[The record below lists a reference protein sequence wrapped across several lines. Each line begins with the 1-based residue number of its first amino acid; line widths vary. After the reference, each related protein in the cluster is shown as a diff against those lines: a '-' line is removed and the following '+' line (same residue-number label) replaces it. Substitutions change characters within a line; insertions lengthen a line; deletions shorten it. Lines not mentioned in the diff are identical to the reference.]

1 MKKRNRNKNKNKTKG
16 AKAGFPDILLP
27 VMMIIVVLPMV
38 VYLMM
43 YNSGLSTEPWYGE
56 NDVLGDFFCYYKSRC
71 FIFISI
77 ISLVVLG
84 IHTLVYKVKDFFV
97 FLCPIAY
104 LLFAFLS
111 SLFTVNEKDTYIGG
125 IYHFESIFVLCGY
138 VIIMMYT
145 YRFVDLNHREQEKW
159 LKYSL
164 NLSAVLLGVVGILQA
179 LGKDLLDN
187 QCFLRFITPK
197 EWEEYVLEN
206 IQDMFSN
213 NNVSFLFYNS
223 NDAGLYI
230 ILLLPIFI
238 LFAIYSTEKKEKILY
253 GIFSVIFL
261 VLLWFTYGRGA
272 LVAFFLEFLLGSVLI
287 IVKNNQNLKKIL
299 GLVVLF
305 AVICVIMFL
314 VFDVVLNHKYT
325 KRFQEQNSK
334 SELEE
339 IYTLKKGVMVT
350 YADFD
355 FLVWR
360 DENGE
365 LILQR
370 EEEKL
375 SPDEATG
382 QIDAEGFENIKL
394 QDLSYLEEAREE
406 GMFLLTI
413 EGMDFRFVYDT
424 EEEMYYYRNDLGKT
438 DSLVQIPALDFHGY
452 ETKGSGRLYI
462 WSRVLRLLKDY
473 ILVGSGPDTF
483 YRIFPQNDYVGKK
496 IYTST
501 DARIIEKAHN
511 GYLGTAI
518 QTGLVSLLLLLAF
531 YVQYAVGFL
540 RSFFR
545 GELKNSEMVWGLAAF
560 LASTGYLVC
569 SFFYDSSVQ
578 CTPLFCILLGIGLS
592 VTKKTDG
599 EKINQTQ

>member
-197 EWEEYVLEN
+197 EWEDRVRGN
-206 IQDMFSN
+206 
-213 NNVSFLFYNS
+213 
-223 NDAGLYI
+223 LY
-230 ILLLPIFI
+230 LN
-238 LFAIYSTEKKEKILY
+238 K
-253 GIFSVIFL
+253 
-261 VLLWFTYGRGA
+261 GRY
-272 LVAFFLEFLLGSVLI
+272 
-287 IVKNNQNLKKIL
+287 
-299 GLVVLF
+299 
-305 AVICVIMFL
+305 C
-314 VFDVVLNHKYT
+314 
-325 KRFQEQNSK
+325 
-334 SELEE
+334 
-339 IYTLKKGVMVT
+339 
-350 YADFD
+350 
-355 FLVWR
+355 
-360 DENGE
+360 
-365 LILQR
+365 
-370 EEEKL
+370 
-375 SPDEATG
+375 
-382 QIDAEGFENIKL
+382 
-394 QDLSYLEEAREE
+394 YL
-406 GMFLLTI
+406 
-413 EGMDFRFVYDT
+413 
-424 EEEMYYYRNDLGKT
+424 
-438 DSLVQIPALDFHGY
+438 
-452 ETKGSGRLYI
+452 
-462 WSRVLRLLKDY
+462 
-473 ILVGSGPDTF
+473 
-483 YRIFPQNDYVGKK
+483 
-496 IYTST
+496 
-501 DARIIEKAHN
+501 
-511 GYLGTAI
+511 
-518 QTGLVSLLLLLAF
+518 
-531 YVQYAVGFL
+531 
-540 RSFFR
+540 
-545 GELKNSEMVWGLAAF
+545 
-560 LASTGYLVC
+560 C
-569 SFFYDSSVQ
+569 
-578 CTPLFCILLGIGLS
+578 
-592 VTKKTDG
+592 
-599 EKINQTQ
+599 